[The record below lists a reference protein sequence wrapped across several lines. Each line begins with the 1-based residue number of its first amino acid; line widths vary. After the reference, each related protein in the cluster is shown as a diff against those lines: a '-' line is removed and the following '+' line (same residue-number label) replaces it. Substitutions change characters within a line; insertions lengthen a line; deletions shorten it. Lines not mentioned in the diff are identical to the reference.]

1 MVSLDTKW
9 LAGRLASP
17 GDMGE
22 WDVVVVSRLIP
33 VRVGDIQIE
42 VEAVPVA
49 GTEVTSGRAA
59 KAAGNVL
66 EAFGRAQDAI
76 LEVAKS
82 TAQMLDKAG
91 AARPDRVE
99 VEFGL
104 KFSAS
109 GGVIMAGVAG
119 EASLKVTLGYDIAAR
134 PAAGPPVF
142 AAGASKDLCSG
153 LSVEPS

>member
-1 MVSLDTKW
+1 MLDMKW
-9 LAGRLASP
+9 PATVQLQGGREGVVAG
-17 GDMGE
+17 
-22 WDVVVVSRLIP
+22 SRLIP
-33 VRVGDIQIE
+33 VRVGDIEIE

-49 GTEVTSGRAA
+49 GTEPTSGRTER
-59 KAAGNVL
+59 AAGSVL

-76 LEVAKS
+76 IEVAKS
-82 TAQMLDKAG
+82 TAQTIEKAG
-91 AARPDRVE
+91 AASRPDRVD

-134 PAAGPPVF
+134 PVAESAGSEAATAGPLRDLP
-142 AAGASKDLCSG
+142 AG
-153 LSVEPS
+153 PS